1 MKLFKYFRLFLSYVA
16 LNFHPKNCLN
26 FYSYLLKIVVFLV
39 LDFISTVNTGNIENM
54 FTISRFSLYLVT
66 CFLLL
71 AGSSYQAIT
80 QQDPGLYKPGD
91 NVDILNVD
99 NFKESIYNID
109 QGVFLEFYSHWCGA
123 CNLHGSFIS

>member
-1 MKLFKYFRLFLSYVA
+1 MA
-16 LNFHPKNCLN
+16 LNFNSENCIN
-26 FYSYLLKIVVFLV
+26 FNFYLLKIVIFCSS
-39 LDFISTVNTGNIENM
+39 LDFISTVSTGNIKNM
-54 FTISRFSLYLVT
+54 FISRFLLYLVT

-123 CNLHGSFIS
+123 CNFNSPF